1 MRERETAERRQVTIL
16 NVDIVNSTALVDHLD
31 PEELMR
37 IMQTYLDNCRTI
49 VTEFQ
54 GTLAGYTGDG
64 FEAYF
69 GYPVARENSAVDALN
84 AAIRFARML
93 AGRDRQLPFNCRIGI
108 ATGRVVVDQP
118 GVHGVGRNVL
128 AFGATPTLATRLEQS
143 ADPGSILID
152 NATMKLCEGRFA
164 FRSIGPL
171 HLKGFD
177 NDFDVWEVI
186 EPLRPGQRFIM
197 SGQSPYIGRNAEM
210 QLLISRW
217 KSVLAGEGQVVVLH
231 GEAGIG
237 KSRLIYELQRSFSRN
252 SVSISQF
259 QCLDQ
264 FTSTP
269 LHPWIHSVQRFAN
282 IQQNDGADDKLTK
295 LGDYLGRKLG
305 FSQDIVAIC
314 ASLMGLVPTDAAHSV
329 KYSPGQMTRLQSD
342 LVDYLIASS
351 RNAPVFVL
359 IEDVQWIDASTMNL
373 VQSLVGGTVT
383 ERVMV
388 VMTCRTGNV
397 PSFNY
402 PHVTSLSLSKLDSV
416 SVMNLIAEITSSSH
430 QFFSETITDNIRQ
443 KSDGNPLFV
452 EELTKHYME
461 LATTNLNSPIAQ
473 RDHLVPNVLQGS
485 LMERIDN
492 AGRCKE
498 IAQLASVI
506 GKEFDSDIM
515 VDLSEYD
522 SEIVQ
527 QQLDELTGLRI
538 LHRLKH
544 GNCITYEFSHALLRD
559 AVYSSL
565 LKPTRTRAHRK
576 IAEYFG
582 RDQGDLQH
590 VPSEIIAYHYECS
603 DDLESAFHH
612 WLAAGQHALLSG
624 ATEEAAGL
632 FAKALKAAANM
643 DETPDNLE
651 DLAKTYL
658 SYGLALNA
666 SRGAAANPIFY
677 FRQAEELSAK
687 LGFTELTLEALDW
700 QFGLHFNAG
709 ELLSSKLPA
718 QKMKQLG
725 SSLNHRMAIASG
737 CQGLGMSQFMLG
749 NFLEAREEFELGLNA
764 GGENISG
771 EHCYPSMSLS
781 YLAWTLFVLGHSAEA
796 KSCADR
802 AIESA
807 RQESSHALATAL
819 SNCCYVY
826 QCMASMDKIYEC
838 TQELMEHTKK
848 YGEQMYFRRGTI
860 ILSWA
865 NYVAGRGEESIQT
878 ISEEVDFLLRSKEQI
893 ETTFLL
899 GVLADLQIED
909 GRFVDAQTSLN
920 RALDIANSNQENF
933 YLAEIYRLKAKL
945 VEIDPA
951 KFLAINGTD
960 YLAMARKTAEKQ
972 HAKAWL
978 DRFSNQS
985 LKGTI

>member
-1 MRERETAERRQVTIL
+1 MREHETAERRQVTIL
-16 NVDIVNSTALVDHLD
+16 HVDIVNSTALVDHLD
-31 PEELMR
+31 PEELMA
-37 IMQTYLDNCRTI
+37 IMQTYLDKCRAI
-49 VTEFQ
+49 VTEFR

-69 GYPVARENSAVDALN
+69 GYPAAREESAVDALN

-93 AGRDRQLPFNCRIGI
+93 VGRDRKLPFDCRIGI

-118 GVHGVGRNVL
+118 GIQGVGRNML
-128 AFGATPTLATRLEQS
+128 AFGSTPTLATRLEQS
-143 ADPGSILID
+143 AEPGSILID
-152 NATMKLCEGRFA
+152 NATKKLCEGRFS
-164 FRSIGPL
+164 FRSVGPL
-171 HLKGFD
+171 RLKGFD
-177 NDFDVWEVI
+177 SDFDVWEVV
-186 EPLRPGQRFIM
+186 EPLRPGRRFIT
-197 SGQSPYIGRNAEM
+197 SGQSPYVGRNAEM

-217 KSVLAGEGQVVVLH
+217 RSVLAGEGQVVVLH
-231 GEAGIG
+231 GEPGIG
-237 KSRLIYELQRSFSRN
+237 KSRLVYELQRTLSGN

-269 LHPWIHSVQRFAN
+269 LHPWIHSVQRFAS
-282 IQQNDGADDKLTK
+282 IQQDDGIDYKLAK
-295 LGDYLGRKLG
+295 IGDYLRRKLG
-305 FSQDIVAIC
+305 FSQEIVAIC
-314 ASLMGLVPTDAAHSV
+314 ANVMGLVPADAAHPI
-329 KYSPGQMTRLQSD
+329 KHSPRQMTRLQGA
-342 LVDYLIASS
+342 LVDYLITSS

-359 IEDVQWIDASTMNL
+359 VEDIQWIDASTMNL
-373 VQSLVGGTVT
+373 MQFLVEATVK
-383 ERVMV
+383 ERMLV
-388 VMTCRTGNV
+388 VMTCRSGNV

-402 PHVTSLSLSKLDSV
+402 PQVTSLSLSKLDSG
-416 SVMNLIAEITSSSH
+416 SVRDLIAEITSSS
-430 QFFSETITDNIRQ
+430 QQTLSEAITEEIRQ

-452 EELTKHYME
+452 EELTKHYVE
-461 LATTNLNSPIAQ
+461 LAVADHLDSAIAQ
-473 RDHLVPNVLQGS
+473 HDHLVPNILQGS

-506 GKEFDSDIM
+506 GKEFDRDIM
-515 VDLSEYD
+515 VSLSEYD
-522 SEIVQ
+522 HEIVQ
-527 QQLDELTGLRI
+527 QQLDELTELRI
-538 LHRLKH
+538 LHRLKY
-544 GNCITYEFSHALLRD
+544 GKRISYDFSHALLRD

-565 LKPTRTRAHRK
+565 LKPTRSRTHRR

-582 RDQGDLQH
+582 RDRGAFQN
-590 VPSEIIAYHYECS
+590 VPSEIIAYHYECG
-603 DDLESAFHH
+603 DDQVNAFHH
-612 WLAAGQHALLSG
+612 WLAAGQHALQTG

-632 FAKALKAAANM
+632 FAKALKAAA
-643 DETPDNLE
+643 DLGETPNNLE

-666 SRGAAANPIFY
+666 SRGAGANPIIY
-677 FRQAEELSAK
+677 FRKAEELSAK
-687 LGFTELTLEALDW
+687 LGLTELTVEALDW

-725 SSLNHRMAIASG
+725 SSLNHRMAMASG

-749 NFLEAREEFELGLNA
+749 NFLEAREEFELGLKA
-764 GGENISG
+764 GSGNVSG

-781 YLAWTLFVLGHSAEA
+781 YLAWTLFVLGHGTEA

-807 RQESSHALATAL
+807 RHESSHALATAL

-826 QCMASMDKIYEC
+826 QCMASIEKVYEC
-838 TQELMEHTKK
+838 TDELVEHTKK
-848 YGEQMYFRRGTI
+848 YGEQMYLRRGTI
-860 ILSWA
+860 IHSWA
-865 NYVAGRGEESIQT
+865 NCVAGRGEESIQT
-878 ISEEVDFLLRSKEQI
+878 ITEEIDFLLRSKEQI

-909 GRFVDAQTSLN
+909 ARFVDAHASLN
-920 RALDIANSNQENF
+920 KALDIANSTQENF
-933 YLAEIYRLKAKL
+933 YLSEIYRLKAKL
-945 VEIDPA
+945 AEIDPA
-951 KFLAINGTD
+951 KFSAADGKD

-978 DRFSNQS
+978 DRLS
-985 LKGTI
+985 IHRP